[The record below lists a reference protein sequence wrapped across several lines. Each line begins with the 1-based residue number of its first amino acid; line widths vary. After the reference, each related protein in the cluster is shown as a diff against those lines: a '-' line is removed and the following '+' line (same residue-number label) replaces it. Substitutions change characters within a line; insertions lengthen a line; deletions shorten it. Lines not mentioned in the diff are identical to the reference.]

1 MPRQANAVLA
11 EAAAPVA
18 TVQPRPQGRG
28 FDPLRPVG
36 ILLLLAVWQALT
48 GVVARSSLPTPLS
61 VAIRIRQDFIHADQL
76 SFYGLNTGL
85 LDSMAYTATNVAA
98 AVLMGAIVGAPLG
111 LLTARFRL
119 LRALVDPVLM
129 TAGTI
134 PIIVLAPFFLIWFG
148 VDRISAMLLVAIFV
162 TVILYVY
169 AQRAADN
176 IDPVYEDSAATLG
189 ASRARVVR
197 DVLLP
202 GTVPQILGGVRIA
215 LAGAWGLEA
224 IAELMGAQY
233 GIGKIVQLL
242 AGATDVEGIFACL
255 LVLGVVAV
263 LCDVAAAWA
272 IARLAAWN
280 QPARTGAE

>member
-1 MPRQANAVLA
+1 
-11 EAAAPVA
+11 
-18 TVQPRPQGRG
+18 
-28 FDPLRPVG
+28 VG

-85 LDSMAYTATNVAA
+85 FDSMAYTATNVAA
-98 AVLMGAIVGAPLG
+98 AVLMGAFIGAPLG

-242 AGATDVEGIFACL
+242 AGATDVGGIFACL

-272 IARLAAWN
+272 ITRLAAWN